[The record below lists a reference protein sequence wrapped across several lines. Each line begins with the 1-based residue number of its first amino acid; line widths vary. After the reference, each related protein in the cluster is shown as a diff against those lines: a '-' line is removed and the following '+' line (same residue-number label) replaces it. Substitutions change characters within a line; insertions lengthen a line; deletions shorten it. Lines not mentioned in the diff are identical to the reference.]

1 MPADNLLLCF
11 WLQEINMSGN
21 IKIADLEE
29 KHFSPGQTDKYGPMR
44 IPTDIKQ
51 QILRAIANIEY
62 GSVEVVVQIFNWK
75 RKARKKKKSPTWI
88 RK

>member
-1 MPADNLLLCF
+1 
-11 WLQEINMSGN
+11 MSGN

-62 GSVEVVVQIFNWK
+62 GSVEVVVHDGKVVQIECREK
-75 RKARKKKKSPTWI
+75 I
-88 RK
+88 RVGRHQPGRGVIP

>member
-1 MPADNLLLCF
+1 
-11 WLQEINMSGN
+11 MSGN

-62 GSVEVVVQIFNWK
+62 GSVEVVVHDGKVVQIECREK
-75 RKARKKKKSPTWI
+75 I
-88 RK
+88 RVGRHQLGRGVIP

>member
-1 MPADNLLLCF
+1 
-11 WLQEINMSGN
+11 MSGN

-62 GSVEVVVQIFNWK
+62 GSVEVVVHDGKVVQIECREK
-75 RKARKKKKSPTWI
+75 I
-88 RK
+88 RVGRHQPGCGVIP